1 MRPRLAF
8 ADALSRPTE
17 GQMETVIAALLRD
30 FEAGKTSRRQ
40 LIQSLALVAAG
51 ATLPTQA
58 LTAIPPR
65 LPTPKGFTTIALDH
79 ISYQVKDYQRTRDF
93 YASLMGM
100 KVSDDDPQRQ
110 QCYLHF
116 GDVPMVIA
124 RNRRARQGETLDP
137 NAGPRVDHIAYR
149 IDNWNTDAVK
159 AELEARGLTPRLD
172 RGALPEVASFH
183 VADPDGFDLQIS
195 GVVQK
200 GDSLYGQAR

>member
-1 MRPRLAF
+1 
-8 ADALSRPTE
+8 
-17 GQMETVIAALLRD
+17 METVIAALLRD
-30 FEAGKTSRRQ
+30 FEAGKMSRRQ
-40 LIQSLALVAAG
+40 LIQSLALVGAGVMLPGRSLPAA
-51 ATLPTQA
+51 
-58 LTAIPPR
+58 PPAA
-65 LPTPKGFTTIALDH
+65 PKGFTTLALDH

-93 YASLMGM
+93 YADLMGM
-100 KVSDDDPQRQ
+100 KVTDDDPQRQ

-149 IDNWNTDAVK
+149 IENWNTDAVK
-159 AELEARGLTPRLD
+159 AELERRGLTPRLD

-195 GVVQK
+195 GVVRP
-200 GDSLYGQAR
+200 GDSLYGQRRE